1 MKVFLEHIAHQFNTP
16 FTNPVLVF
24 STVLLI
30 ILLAPLMLRKIR
42 VPGII
47 GLIISGV
54 AIGPHG
60 LNLIQRNDAVI
71 LFSTIGLLYIMF
83 IAGLELD
90 LKRFVKNKNKS
101 ILFGFLT
108 FILPLGIGFPVCYF
122 MLGYG
127 FTTSLL
133 TSSMFATHTLVAY
146 PIVNRMGLSKIEP
159 VAITVGGTILTDT
172 AVLILLAV
180 ITASAAGNLDT
191 SFALR
196 LLISFVIFLIIVLS
210 VIPKITKWF
219 FKKLEGEKISHFV
232 FVLSMLFLSAFLA
245 ELAGLEPI
253 IGAFAVGLS
262 LNRLIPTNS
271 QLMNR
276 IEFTGNSLFI
286 PFFLI
291 SVGMLVDL
299 RVLLYGYKAVFVA
312 ITLTAVALSGK
323 WLAAF
328 ATSILFKMPGSYRRL
343 IYGLS
348 ASHAAATL
356 AVIMVGH
363 RMGVIDDN
371 ILNGT
376 IVLILVTCLVA
387 TVATESAARKIALD
401 ESPDLN
407 QKELK
412 TITPKILVPLANPNT
427 MKVLLHL
434 AFRLSPTERRDT
446 VTGMAVINE
455 EDSVINYQVATTEIL
470 QEAQKIG
477 TQSHQQLNL
486 LSIVDHNIA
495 SGIKKIAN
503 SISATDIVI
512 GLSQK
517 TNFSDLL
524 FGTNLRSI
532 ITQTNQN
539 LFVCRLTPPLE
550 RYDHLHW
557 VLPDNVE
564 REQNFN
570 SLACRITDLVTNL
583 KLELTIYCT
592 ATSQSFIEKN
602 LAQLGVKA
610 NLKFSPFQG
619 WSYMLSLA
627 RPLKQTDLLILT
639 IPKEGMLSYN
649 AAQESLLRRIN
660 IIAESVNLILLY
672 PGNPPIDSDGMLT
685 PDIGSGDL
693 GSRVNELKWSLK
705 SLWSKQQSTD

>member
-30 ILLAPLMLRKIR
+30 ILLAPLLLRKIR

-592 ATSQSFIEKN
+592 ATSQSFIEKT

-705 SLWSKQQSTD
+705 SLWSKQQSTN

>member
-363 RMGVIDDN
+363 RMGMIDDN

-592 ATSQSFIEKN
+592 ATSQSFIEKT

-672 PGNPPIDSDGMLT
+672 PGNPHIDSDGMLT

-705 SLWSKQQSTD
+705 SLWSKQQSTN

>member
-363 RMGVIDDN
+363 RMGMIDDN

-524 FGTNLRSI
+524 FGSNLRSI

-592 ATSQSFIEKN
+592 ATSQSFIEKT

-705 SLWSKQQSTD
+705 SLWSKQQSTN

>member
-1 MKVFLEHIAHQFNTP
+1 MKSFLDHLMHQFNTP

-30 ILLAPLMLRKIR
+30 ILLAPLLLRKIR

-54 AIGPHG
+54 VIGPHG

-90 LKRFVKNKNKS
+90 LKRFVKNRNKS

-108 FILPLGIGFPVCYF
+108 FILPLGLGFPVCYF
-122 MLGYG
+122 ILGYG

-196 LLISFVIFLIIVLS
+196 LFISFVIFLIIVLTL
-210 VIPKITKWF
+210 IPKVTKWF
-219 FKKLEGEKISHFV
+219 FKRLEGEKISHFV

-276 IEFTGNSLFI
+276 IEFTGNALFI

-312 ITLTAVALSGK
+312 VVLTGVALSGK

-328 ATSILFKMPGSYRRL
+328 ITSILFRMPSSYRRL

-356 AVIMVGH
+356 AVIMVGY

-401 ESPDLN
+401 ESPDLDHRV
-407 QKELK
+407 LK
-412 TITPKILVPLANPNT
+412 SQSPKILVPLANPNT
-427 MKVLLHL
+427 MSVLLHL
-434 AFRLSPTERRDT
+434 AFRLSSNEKKDA

-455 EDSVINYQVATTEIL
+455 EDSVINYQVATTQIL
-470 QEAQKIG
+470 QAAQKIG
-477 TQSHQQLNL
+477 VQAHQQLNL

-550 RYDHLHW
+550 RYNHLHW
-557 VLPDNVE
+557 VLPDNIE
-564 REQNFN
+564 REQNFD
-570 SLACRITDLVTNL
+570 SLACRITELVNNL
-583 KLELTIYCT
+583 KLELTIYCSSK
-592 ATSQSFIEKN
+592 ARSFIEKT
-602 LAQLGVKA
+602 LIQLGIKT
-610 NLKFSPFQG
+610 NFKCSTFLG
-619 WSYMLSLA
+619 WSTMLSLA
-627 RPLKQTDLLILT
+627 RPLTAQDLLILS

-693 GSRVNELKWSLK
+693 GSRVNKLKWSLK
-705 SLWSKQQSTD
+705 SFLNKESETD